1 MPVQGQTSPR
11 GGNFRLARG
20 DSMNKVIAS
29 ASPAINAEGLDIW
42 LLQVPE
48 LLVGFLIV
56 VGTTGLAVLGLVVS
70 RRFLP
75 PEWLKQASGKDQLF
89 ALAGRLYT
97 MMLAFTVVFGWQQ
110 FGQAEKTTWS
120 EAGAIGV
127 LIRDSAALPAAAR
140 PAVQQSLIAY
150 TNDVANNEFPRMGR
164 GELIAQQSDSLTR
177 LWQSYLHVQPET
189 ASENAFYKES
199 ITTLGDLVSARK
211 SRIASSEAAIPGAM
225 WVLPLDGTRLEGL
238 LHLGRAR
245 RSVAVACPLPDIA
258 VGARI
263 RRRCIRGAGGLHP
276 CARHLVPSCAQVAQP
291 LPRLS
296 AGGSGLA
303 VTLRD
308 MTTVLELPRS
318 SRPAV
323 MGSAV
328 IGIFEVI
335 SAACIPARPY

>member
-1 MPVQGQTSPR
+1 
-11 GGNFRLARG
+11 
-20 DSMNKVIAS
+20 MNKVIAS

-120 EAGAIGV
+120 EAAAIGI
-127 LIRDSAALPAAAR
+127 LIRDSEALPAAAR

-164 GELIAQQSDSLTR
+164 GELIEQQSDSLTR

-189 ASENAFYKES
+189 ASENTFYKES

-225 WVLPLDGTRLEGL
+225 WVLL
-238 LHLGRAR
+238 LG
-245 RSVAVACPLPDIA
+245 
-258 VGARI
+258 
-263 RRRCIRGAGGLHP
+263 GGLILLAMSCLLTAPDLKVYCIWVGLAGALLSLVLYLILLLEHAFVGDVSVGP
-276 CARHLVPSCAQVAQP
+276 EAYTRVLDTWSHLVPK
-291 LPRLS
+291 
-296 AGGSGLA
+296 
-303 VTLRD
+303 
-308 MTTVLELPRS
+308 
-318 SRPAV
+318 
-323 MGSAV
+323 
-328 IGIFEVI
+328 
-335 SAACIPARPY
+335 

>member
-1 MPVQGQTSPR
+1 
-11 GGNFRLARG
+11 LATNG
-20 DSMNKVIAS
+20 DF
-29 ASPAINAEGLDIW
+29 
-42 LLQVPE
+42 LLA
-48 LLVGFLIV
+48 
-56 VGTTGLAVLGLVVS
+56 TTGDFLMAMDMLGLVVS

-97 MMLAFTVVFGWQQ
+97 VMLAFTVVFVWQQ

-127 LIRDSAALPAAAR
+127 LIRDSEALPAAAR

-225 WVLPLDGTRLEGL
+225 WVLLLGGGMILLAMSCLLTAPDLKVYCIWVGLAGALLSLVRYLILLLEHAFVGDVSVGPEAYTRVLDTW
-238 LHLGRAR
+238 
-245 RSVAVACPLPDIA
+245 S
-258 VGARI
+258 
-263 RRRCIRGAGGLHP
+263 
-276 CARHLVPSCAQVAQP
+276 HLVPK
-291 LPRLS
+291 
-296 AGGSGLA
+296 
-303 VTLRD
+303 
-308 MTTVLELPRS
+308 
-318 SRPAV
+318 
-323 MGSAV
+323 
-328 IGIFEVI
+328 
-335 SAACIPARPY
+335 